1 MPSVKMPKKSTD
13 TDMTPFVDVA
23 FILLTFFIMATKFKP
38 PEPLTITTPKSVSS
52 QKLEEKDAL
61 MISFDSAGR
70 VYMSV
75 NLLKEEDKVLK
86 KDFIERVNR
95 EANIG
100 LTEADMN
107 KFVGYSSIG
116 SPIAEIK
123 SLMQKPVTDWD
134 KVRQKGIPVD
144 STNNELARWLG
155 AARQS
160 FGTKQVDVM
169 IKGDNNAKYPDFKG
183 VIEALRSNEIFK
195 YKLITDPKSVPVG
208 TELYKTRAASGGA
221 AESES

>member
-61 MISFDSAGR
+61 LIQFDSAGR
-70 VYMSV
+70 VYLNV
-75 NLLKEEDKVLK
+75 NLLKEEDKELK
-86 KDFIERVNR
+86 RDFIQRVNN
-95 EANIG
+95 EANLG
-100 LTEADMN
+100 LTDAEIQ
-107 KFVGYSSIG
+107 KFVNNSVIG
-116 SPIAEIK
+116 SPLRELK
-123 SLMQKPVTDWD
+123 PLMSRPASEWD
-134 KVRQKGIPVD
+134 KVQQKGIPVD
-144 STNNELARWLG
+144 SANNELTRWMS

-160 FGTKQVDVM
+160 FGTKQVDIM

-195 YKLITDPKSVPVG
+195 YKLITDPRGVPPG
-208 TELYKTRAASGGA
+208 TELYRIREQGSSGETT
-221 AESES
+221 ES

>member
-70 VYMSV
+70 VYLTV
-75 NLLKEEDKVLK
+75 NLMKEEDKELK

-100 LTEADMN
+100 LTEAEIK
-107 KFVGYSSIG
+107 KFIGYSSIG
-116 SPIAEIK
+116 SPIAELK
-123 SLMQKPVTDWD
+123 SIMQRPVTDWD
-134 KVRQKGIPVD
+134 KIRQKGIPVD
-144 STNNELARWLG
+144 SANNELARWMG

-160 FGTKQVDVM
+160 FGAKQVDVM

-183 VIEALRSNEIFK
+183 VIEALRTNDIFK
-195 YKLITDPKSVPVG
+195 YKLITDPKGVPLG
-208 TELYKTRAASGGA
+208 TELYKIRQAGTGSET
-221 AESES
+221 ES

>member
-38 PEPLTITTPKSVSS
+38 PEPLTITTPLSVSS

-61 MISFDSAGR
+61 LISFDSAGR
-70 VYMSV
+70 VYLSV
-75 NLLKEEDKVLK
+75 NLLKEEDKELK

-100 LTEADMN
+100 LSDDDIR

-116 SPIAEIK
+116 SPIAELK
-123 SLMQKPVTDWD
+123 SIMQRPVTEWD

-144 STNNELARWLG
+144 SANNELARWMG

-183 VIEALRSNEIFK
+183 VIEALRANDIYK
-195 YKLITDPKSVPVG
+195 YKLITDPKGVPVG
-208 TELYKTRAASGGA
+208 TELYRIREAGSVSET
-221 AESES
+221 ES